1 VRLDALLVEAHARPK
16 RERLSYVRLFK
27 GLREEGCAGGYN
39 SVGRCAGRWTA
50 GRSAGALAAAAWLC
64 GCAAV
69 PSKAPDAA
77 RALRGTD
84 RLCTLRAQPV
94 QAARLEAHLTPEAF
108 DAAADRLAAQGWSR
122 TAVEVAEVIGA
133 LGPLQ
138 RLSEPEG
145 AGPARGTGAEL
156 RRLRLR
162 QAIGD
167 RITAAMLDVSAAL
180 AEIDCEGER
189 GDQIKNRLQAIET
202 RRAWRLSLGS
212 ILAGALTAGVTGGLG
227 LVGVPGADIAA
238 IAGGAA
244 EGSLGASVLFGEAS
258 GTLRT
263 EPNLLRE
270 VWERPARSA
279 LFPETVWRY
288 LNRPIPGQGGG
299 PATIAEAVVA
309 EWRAGDRFG
318 PPGSAEERARTALLF
333 GPGGTYTVEDLDV
346 RESLLELL
354 ETSVALMNRDLRALL
369 AELQAHSPAAP

>member
-1 VRLDALLVEAHARPK
+1 M
-16 RERLSYVRLFK
+16 SYVRLFK

-39 SVGRCAGRWTA
+39 SVGHCARRWTA
-50 GRSAGALAAAAWLC
+50 GRRACALAAAAWLC

-94 QAARLEAHLTPEAF
+94 QAARLEAPLTAEAF
-108 DAAADRLAAQGWSR
+108 NAAADRLAAQGWSR

-138 RLSEPEG
+138 RLSGPEG

-333 GPGGTYTVEDLDV
+333 GPGGTYTVDDLDV

-354 ETSVALMNRDLRALL
+354 ETGVALMNRDLRALL
-369 AELQAHSPAAP
+369 AELQARAPAAS